1 MLHNKSWL
9 KISILAILLAW
20 IIVPTQVLANA
31 EFDTITDTYTN
42 PDTGYETLLLDD
54 AELLSEAEEASLLES
69 MKTITEH
76 GNAVFISIR
85 DNVYYDVERYADA
98 FCDHRYGYE
107 SAVVFIID
115 MDTRYL
121 WICSQ
126 GEIRDT
132 ITDDY
137 AQTITDNIYTYA
149 SDGDYFICAAK
160 AFDQMNT
167 LLEGKHIAQPMK
179 YICNALLALI
189 IALFINYFIVMIV
202 SRSKKASVNQIIN
215 GIYSNVN
222 ITNARADFTHQT
234 KRYSPQ
240 SSGSSGGGRSGGGGG
255 SRGGGGHRF

>member
-1 MLHNKSWL
+1 MHSNSLL
-9 KISILAILLAW
+9 RTLSIILLLAW
-20 IIVPTQVLANA
+20 IIVPTQVLADTD
-31 EFDTITDTYTN
+31 FDVITDTYTN
-42 PDTGYETLLLDD
+42 PDTGYETLLIDD
-54 AELLSEAEEASLLES
+54 AELLSSAEEATLLEN
-69 MKTITEH
+69 MKDITAH

-98 FCDHRYGYE
+98 FCDQRYGYE

-126 GEIRDT
+126 GDIRDT

-149 SDGDYFICAAK
+149 SAGDYFICATK

-179 YICNALLALI
+179 YICNAFLAI
-189 IALFINYFIVMIV
+189 AIALLINYFIVMIV

-240 SSGSSGGGRSGGGGG
+240 SSGSSGGSRSGGGGGG